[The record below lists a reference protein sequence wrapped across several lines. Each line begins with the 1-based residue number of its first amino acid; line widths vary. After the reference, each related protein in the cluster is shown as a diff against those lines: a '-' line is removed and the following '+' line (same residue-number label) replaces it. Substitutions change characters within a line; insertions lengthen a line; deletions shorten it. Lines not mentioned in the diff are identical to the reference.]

1 MLHNDCLVSNTYSS
15 YFFYYSIMPAT
26 LIEPHKDLSPLPKQL
41 PAVQMS
47 VKTKDL
53 TKRLSDVSSLSA
65 GSSGY
70 QANTS
75 SIGTASSSS
84 SQRDRLRYFQLI
96 FMHLRFHE
104 IFLKLVIKFC
114 YLSNFFLFQYYARD
128 FDRTPQCF
136 ISITKKTSCCPDV
149 GEDQRFS
156 KKAVRCQ
163 LFEQRLQ
170 WIPD

>member
-70 QANTS
+70 QADTS
-75 SIGTASSSS
+75 SIGTASSNSS
-84 SQRDRLRYFQLI
+84 KRDGLRYFQLI
-96 FMHLRFHE
+96 FMHLHLRFHE
-104 IFLKLVIKFC
+104 IFLKLLIKFYKC
-114 YLSNFFLFQYYARD
+114 FVRLFFLYVANNVFYVRL
-128 FDRTPQCF
+128 
-136 ISITKKTSCCPDV
+136 TSKVVQNLPPKSYKV
-149 GEDQRFS
+149 F
-156 KKAVRCQ
+156 
-163 LFEQRLQ
+163 LL
-170 WIPD
+170 INT